1 MRLYIQKIEGKFE
14 VGIDTTQEQYE
25 EFNEL
30 QGICDR
36 LNSENKEEIKKPDN
50 DSSCDEVVTKAKIGT
65 RWTDPNTKK
74 VYAAIKGIKESS
86 CEGCD
91 LNDEVGCEKV
101 FCNTRIIWK
110 EVKEKKL
117 GAKKDFGI
125 IKQSLA
131 DSLKEYLSHKDTKG
145 KKAVIKVID
154 AICGEKEK
162 KSKVKPKVH
171 GCGSLGDFSACG
183 KNGITTTSTAD
194 VTCKL
199 CLRAM
204 KARGIL

>member
-36 LNSENKEEIKKPDN
+36 LNSENKE
-50 DSSCDEVVTKAKIGT
+50 
-65 RWTDPNTKK
+65 
-74 VYAAIKGIKESS
+74 
-86 CEGCD
+86 
-91 LNDEVGCEKV
+91 
-101 FCNTRIIWK
+101 